1 MNVPSSLQAMQAAYF
16 GGGSSPVRTPPPDL
30 PSLLL
35 NERIIYLG
43 LPLVQEADVSVNV
56 PKLIIA
62 QLLYLQY
69 EDRSK
74 PIYMYIS
81 STGTYGYDTAA
92 FAIADTMNYIAP
104 DVHTICIGK
113 AYGMAAM
120 LLSAGTK
127 GCRAS
132 LPNASI
138 MIHQPFGGT
147 RGQAS
152 DIQIRTEELVEIK
165 HMMLNMLA
173 RNTGQTNERINKD
186 IERFFYMTPEEA
198 KDYGVIDRVLDS
210 PKDLPA
216 PLAGVTA

>member
-1 MNVPSSLQAMQAAYF
+1 MNVLPSLQAMQAAYYA
-16 GGGSSPVRTPPPDL
+16 GSSPIRTPPPDL

-35 NERIIYLG
+35 NERIVYLG
-43 LPLVQEADVSVNV
+43 LPLVQQADIAINV

-69 EDRSK
+69 DDRSK

-104 DVHTICIGK
+104 PVHTICIGK

-120 LLSAGTK
+120 LLASGTK
-127 GCRAS
+127 GLRAS

-138 MIHQPFGGT
+138 MMHQPFGGT
-147 RGQAS
+147 RGQAT
-152 DIQIRTEELVEIK
+152 DIQIKTEELVTIK
-165 HMMLNMLA
+165 HMMLNKLA
-173 RNTGQTNERINKD
+173 TTTGQSVERIAKD
-186 IERFFYMTPEEA
+186 IDRFFYMTPAEA
-198 KDYGVIDRVLDS
+198 KDYGLIDTVLS
-210 PKDLPA
+210 SAKDLPA
-216 PLAGVTA
+216 PVAGIAG

>member
-1 MNVPSSLQAMQAAYF
+1 MNVPSPLHAMQAAYV
-16 GGGSSPVRTPPPDL
+16 SSSAPIRTPPPDL

-35 NERIIYLG
+35 NERIVYLG
-43 LPLVQEADVSVNV
+43 LPLVQQADISINV

-62 QLLYLQY
+62 QLLFLQY

-104 DVHTICIGK
+104 PVHTICIGK

-120 LLSAGTK
+120 LLAAGTK
-127 GCRAS
+127 GVRAS
-132 LPNASI
+132 LPNSSI
-138 MIHQPFGGT
+138 MMHQPFGGT
-147 RGQAS
+147 RGQAT
-152 DIQIRTEELVEIK
+152 DIDIKTQELVEIK
-165 HMMLNMLA
+165 HMMVNQLSKS
-173 RNTGQTNERINKD
+173 TGQDKERINKD

-198 KDYGVIDRVLDS
+198 KDYGLIDTVLES
-210 PKDLPA
+210 SKDLPTPVPQA
-216 PLAGVTA
+216 AL

>member
-1 MNVPSSLQAMQAAYF
+1 MNVPPSLQAMQAAYF
-16 GGGSSPVRTPPPDL
+16 SGSAPVRTPPPDL

-35 NERIIYLG
+35 NERIVYLG
-43 LPLVQEADVSVNV
+43 LPLVQQADISINV

-104 DVHTICIGK
+104 PVHTICIGK

-120 LLSAGTK
+120 LLAAGTK
-127 GCRAS
+127 GLRAS

-147 RGQAS
+147 RGQAT
-152 DIQIRTEELVEIK
+152 DIEIKTQELVEIK
-165 HMMLNMLA
+165 HMMVNQLA
-173 RNTGQTNERINKD
+173 KSTGQEKERINKD

-198 KDYGVIDRVLDS
+198 KDYGLIDTVLES
-210 PKDLPA
+210 SKELSIPIAAL
-216 PLAGVTA
+216 

>member
-1 MNVPSSLQAMQAAYF
+1 MQAAYAA
-16 GGGSSPVRTPPPDL
+16 SSAPVRTPPPDL

-35 NERIIYLG
+35 NERIVYLG
-43 LPLVQEADVSVNV
+43 LPLVQQADISINV

-104 DVHTICIGK
+104 PVHTICIGK

-120 LLSAGTK
+120 LLAAGTK
-127 GCRAS
+127 GVRAS
-132 LPNASI
+132 LPNSSI
-138 MIHQPFGGT
+138 MMHQPFGGT
-147 RGQAS
+147 RGQAT
-152 DIQIRTEELVEIK
+152 DIDIKTQELVEIK
-165 HMMLNMLA
+165 HMMVNQLS
-173 RNTGQTNERINKD
+173 RSTGQTKERINKD

-198 KDYGVIDRVLDS
+198 KDYGLIDDVVVNK
-210 PKDLPA
+210 KDLGEDKTG
-216 PLAGVTA
+216 LT

>member
-1 MNVPSSLQAMQAAYF
+1 MNVPSPLQAMQAAYSA
-16 GGGSSPVRTPPPDL
+16 SSAPIRTPPPDL

-35 NERIIYLG
+35 NERIVYLG
-43 LPLVQEADVSVNV
+43 LPLVQQADISINV

-62 QLLYLQY
+62 QLLFLQY

-104 DVHTICIGK
+104 PVHTICIGK

-120 LLSAGTK
+120 LLAAGTK
-127 GCRAS
+127 GVRAS
-132 LPNASI
+132 LPNSSI
-138 MIHQPFGGT
+138 MMHQPFGGT
-147 RGQAS
+147 QGQAT
-152 DIQIRTEELVEIK
+152 DIDIKTQELVEIK
-165 HMMLNMLA
+165 HMMVNQLS
-173 RNTGQTNERINKD
+173 RSTGQTKERINKD

-198 KDYGVIDRVLDS
+198 KDYGLIDTVLES
-210 PKDLPA
+210 SKDLPTPVPA
-216 PLAGVTA
+216 AL